1 VKEAAHPFQFVTA
14 SYVTRICNQRAGN
27 LRALRAGLKRCSA
40 ASIFYHTF
48 HSLGRLHFIPRGFS
62 NDFAE
67 WALTACNQ
75 PQLAEQLASLDVRDY
90 LSLTHLRGNLWDLVN
105 SYCLANPREARQPAF
120 ETLYFCESIEVDVPL
135 EKQACTLKEF
145 REAIAGLSHA
155 AFHFHF
161 ITSRLRLRLRSNDFS
176 VWLASELGL
185 EVLAR
190 RINRLD
196 IYTATLD
203 GVRQQVIDQL
213 DLEIGA

>member
-1 VKEAAHPFQFVTA
+1 VNEAAHPFQFETA
-14 SYVTRICNQRAGN
+14 SYLTRICNQRASN
-27 LRALRAGLKRCSA
+27 VRALRAGLKRCSA

-48 HSLGRLHFIPRGFS
+48 HSLGRLHFIPQGFS

-67 WALTACNQ
+67 WVLKSCNQ
-75 PQLAEQLASLDVRDY
+75 PRLAEQLASLDIREY
-90 LSLTHLRGNLWDLVN
+90 LSLTRLRADLWGLVN
-105 SYCLANPREARQPAF
+105 SYCLENPREARQPAF
-120 ETLYFCESIEVDVPL
+120 EPLYFCESIEVEVPL
-135 EKQACTLKEF
+135 GKQARNLKEF
-145 REAIAGLSHA
+145 REGITGLSHA

-176 VWLASELGL
+176 LWLAGELGR
-185 EVLAR
+185 ESLAR